1 MDFNILNKINTP
13 DDVKKLNTA
22 ELKELA
28 SDIREALLRK
38 VSTKGGH
45 FGPNLGMV
53 EATIAMHYVF
63 NSPVDKIVYDVSHQ
77 SYPHKMLTGRKNAF
91 TNPEE
96 YHSVTGY
103 TSQHESEHD
112 FFTIGHTST
121 SVSLACGLAKA
132 RDVKGEKGNVIA
144 VIGDGS
150 LSGGEAYE
158 GLNNAAELGNNMII
172 VVNDN
177 DMSIA
182 ENHGGLY
189 KNLKLLRETKGQA
202 ENNFFK
208 TLGLDYVFVDGHDI
222 EALIETFSKVKD
234 IDHPIVV
241 HMYTIK
247 GKGYD
252 KAVENK
258 EPFHYTMPFDLETG
272 KLLGDFSAETYISI
286 LGNFLEENARRDK
299 KVVGI
304 TAATPSF
311 MGLNSLRTPEF
322 KDQYID
328 VGIAEEHAIALA
340 SGMASQG
347 AKPVAVFMSSF
358 IQRTYDQL
366 SQDLAINNNPAL
378 IVVNAGGISGADVTH
393 LGLFD
398 IPLISNIPNIVY
410 LAPTSKEE
418 YLAMLQWGLDQQEQ
432 PVVVRTPSAEVVST
446 GEKIEPDFSKLN
458 TYKKVAQGNKVAII
472 GLGAFFKLGQEVKK
486 HLKETTGIDA
496 TLINPRFIT
505 GLDENTL
512 NSLVED
518 HEVVITL
525 EDGLLNGGFGEKI
538 ARFYGDKD
546 VKVLNFGATKEFT
559 DSVPVEELYTRYH
572 LTKELIVDDIKSA
585 LK

>member
-13 DDVKKLNTA
+13 DDVNKLNTA

-286 LGNFLEENARRDK
+286 LSNFLEENARRDK

-486 HLKETTGIDA
+486 YLKETTGIDA

-505 GLDENTL
+505 GLDENML

>member
-53 EATIAMHYVF
+53 EATIAIHYVF

-286 LGNFLEENARRDK
+286 LSNFLEENARRDK

-505 GLDENTL
+505 GLDENML